1 MTDRNDAHEPAEAAH
16 EDAHENVH
24 EDAEAYESEA
34 APPARQ
40 PRPRRRPPRREVREA
55 PIKSPLLAAFLGFV
69 PGLGNIYN
77 GLYARGFVFFLLVV
91 SLFYAAID
99 VGNNGKEEAL
109 ALLIPS
115 LIFTWLFNIF
125 DGYRQA
131 TLINWGWDE
140 REEIAAQQGSGGLA
154 AGIALFAIGIYGLL
168 HQFFDIDL
176 SALLEHW
183 YLVLLAIGGWLIYQ
197 SWGEKKSEESTD
209 SY

>member
-1 MTDRNDAHEPAEAAH
+1 MTDKHDAHEPAEDIHENPAPAH
-16 EDAHENVH
+16 E
-24 EDAEAYESEA
+24 ESA
-34 APPARQ
+34 APAPR
-40 PRPRRRPPRREVREA
+40 PRPRRRPRREEREA
-55 PIKSPLLAAFLGFV
+55 PAKSPMLAAFLGCV

-91 SLFYAAID
+91 SLFYAAIE
-99 VGNNGKEEAL
+99 VGNSGREEGL

-140 REEIAAQQGSGGLA
+140 EDEALAAQRGSGNLA
-154 AGIALFAIGIYGLL
+154 AGIALCAIGLYGLL

-176 SALLEHW
+176 SMLLDHW
-183 YLVLLAIGGWLIYQ
+183 YLVLLGIGGWLIYQ
-197 SWGEKKSEESTD
+197 SWSEKKDTADET
-209 SY
+209 Y